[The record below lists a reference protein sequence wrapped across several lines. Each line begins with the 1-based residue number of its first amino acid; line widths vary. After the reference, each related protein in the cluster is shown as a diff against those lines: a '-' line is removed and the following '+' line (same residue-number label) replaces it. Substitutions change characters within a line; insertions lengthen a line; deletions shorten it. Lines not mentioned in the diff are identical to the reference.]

1 MKSVKVTAV
10 IKPECSGKLTS
21 AEMHLKMEKYRYD
34 LNWHMPE
41 EEMLEYLRYH
51 LAGYEARHL
60 QRVREGR
67 AF

>member
-1 MKSVKVTAV
+1 MKSVKVKAA
-10 IKPECSGKLTS
+10 IKPKCAGELSA

-51 LAGYEARHL
+51 LGGYEARHL